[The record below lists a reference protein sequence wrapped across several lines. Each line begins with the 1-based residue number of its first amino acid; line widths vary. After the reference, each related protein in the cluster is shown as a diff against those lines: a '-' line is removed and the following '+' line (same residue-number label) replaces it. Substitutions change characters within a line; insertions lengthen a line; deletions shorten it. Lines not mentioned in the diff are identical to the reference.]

1 MEQVNNVNANPRFD
15 PYSNTYNEGWKHHPN
30 FGWRSG
36 QTQGQARGQGQASSG
51 GNYVSNNQ
59 RNYRNDNR
67 YQQKGQY
74 SSTHNPPGFNG
85 GVRPNLAPIPKP
97 PLQIQAPPPPKS
109 NLESML
115 EQFMNSQTKKTND
128 LEESLKKMQT
138 HNKMLE
144 NQMAQIASALK
155 GGGFSEGFRA
165 GTLGVLSRLF
175 ADYSDIK
182 PLPATELKP
191 RDFEALLSY
200 VNSTKHPKAN
210 IHKSESFYDNSAPV
224 VVEFSSRGP
233 NVIAPDILKPDI
245 TAPGV
250 EILAAYSPL
259 GSVSDY
265 NGDKR
270 SVNYSTLSG
279 TSMSCPHV
287 AGASVYVKSLHPD
300 WSPSAIKSAMMTTAR
315 SMSPTKNKDA
325 EFAYGSGHV
334 DPVKAANPGLVYETN
349 QDEYVTFFCRLGY
362 NKRQI
367 ALITGSDSFSCPKK
381 SNKSSL
387 PNDVNYPSLSAMV
400 DVGTPFNIKFS
411 RTVTNVG
418 VANSTYTVKVESPKK
433 IKITVNPS
441 TLSFTS
447 LNEKKS
453 FEVTVVGK
461 GLSRKSNSTI
471 SASLVWYDGQ
481 HSVRSPIVVYSI
493 YKDL

>member
-1 MEQVNNVNANPRFD
+1 MPKRSNRTLPLVPLNLELEKVVRANRR
-15 PYSNTYNEGWKHHPN
+15 EK
-30 FGWRSG
+30 RAIASG
-36 QTQGQARGQGQASSG
+36 ATSSELRVVVESDHSSSSESSG
-51 GNYVSNNQ
+51 
-59 RNYRNDNR
+59 D
-67 YQQKGQY
+67 
-74 SSTHNPPGFNG
+74 T
-85 GVRPNLAPIPKP
+85 IP
-97 PLQIQAPPPPKS
+97 
-109 NLESML
+109 LESPRTNSPTSPPIR
-115 EQFMNSQTKKTND
+115 QFD
-128 LEESLKKMQT
+128 
-138 HNKMLE
+138 
-144 NQMAQIASALK
+144 MAQPNKTLREL